1 MDFKLIKSV
10 KMFELGETSKMV
22 RDREAWHAAV
32 RGVAESDTT
41 GRLNNN
47 KLINIQQESFVFV
60 AYAVI
65 LAEVLK
71 SVCYSPNKVFK
82 RQLSQGNLGDS
93 FLFWRDGESFLR
105 ELC

>member
-1 MDFKLIKSV
+1 MLQSV
-10 KMFELGETSKMV
+10 GSQ
-22 RDREAWHAAV
+22 R
-32 RGVAESDTT
+32 DTT

-65 LAEVLK
+65 LAEMLK
-71 SVCYSPNKVFK
+71 SVSYSPNKVFK
-82 RQLSQGNLGDS
+82 YQLSQGNLGDS

-105 ELC
+105 ELY